1 MKPKTARA
9 LAIASLFRS
18 LNVHP
23 VELFP
28 IQNSLILRAR
38 GVELLVLSQHVVE
51 LKERK
56 DTKEFADYF
65 LKRAMVNRS
74 ARKLFE
80 AWLRKDTT
88 LWRRIYHS
96 VMHDF
101 EENAEAQAPA
111 EAETVTAEKNA

>member
-1 MKPKTARA
+1 MQ
-9 LAIASLFRS
+9 
-18 LNVHP
+18 P
-23 VELFP
+23 VELYP

-38 GVELLVLSQHVVE
+38 GVELLVLSHHVAE
-51 LKERK
+51 LKTRK

-80 AWLRKDTT
+80 AWLRKDNT

-101 EENAEAQAPA
+101 EENKEENTEAT
-111 EAETVTAEKNA
+111 AETAKA

>member
-1 MKPKTARA
+1 M
-9 LAIASLFRS
+9 
-18 LNVHP
+18 HP
-23 VELFP
+23 VELYP

-38 GVELLVLSQHVVE
+38 GVELLVLSNHVVE
-51 LKERK
+51 LKARK
-56 DTKEFADYF
+56 ETKEFAEYF

-80 AWLRKDTT
+80 AWLRKDPT

-101 EENAEAQAPA
+101 EENAEGAEAAAEAPA
-111 EAETVTAEKNA
+111 APAEKNAQT

>member
-1 MKPKTARA
+1 
-9 LAIASLFRS
+9 
-18 LNVHP
+18 VQP
-23 VELFP
+23 VELYP

-38 GVELLVLSQHVVE
+38 GVELLVLSHHVTE
-51 LKERK
+51 LKARK

-101 EENAEAQAPA
+101 EENKEETTETAA
-111 EAETVTAEKNA
+111 AETAKA

>member
-1 MKPKTARA
+1 VQA
-9 LAIASLFRS
+9 
-18 LNVHP
+18 
-23 VELFP
+23 VELYAV
-28 IQNSLILRAR
+28 QNSLILRAR
-38 GVELLVLSQHVVE
+38 GVELLVLPVHVDE
-51 LKERK
+51 LKKRQ

-65 LKRAMVNRS
+65 LKRAMVNRA

-101 EENAEAQAPA
+101 EEGAGEDAAEAKA
-111 EAETVTAEKNA
+111 EVPEKTS